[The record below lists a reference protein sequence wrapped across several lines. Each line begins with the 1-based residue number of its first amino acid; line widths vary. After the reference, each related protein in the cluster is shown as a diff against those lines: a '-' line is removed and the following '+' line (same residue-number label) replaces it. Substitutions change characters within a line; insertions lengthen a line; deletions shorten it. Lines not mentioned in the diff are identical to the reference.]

1 MHRTGPA
8 ACDDA
13 RRARQALIQVL
24 LWLPA
29 LLAVP
34 WFVNQERLQY
44 RGAREQVEA
53 QARRVAMTRGEVIQL
68 RLLQQFDQLEFAAD
82 AILGARA
89 PRAPDARMSAIL
101 ERFAAAHP
109 ELYALNIQS
118 ASGHR
123 IIWSTTA
130 QPARPTFLARNFT
143 PLPAYPDFLLGQ
155 VGFAP
160 RYGVRILPMRYRMAG
175 VDGRTLYFV
184 GSPYRIDA
192 LLAGSAH
199 GAWRTQVRDLRDGR
213 SLRTVAGPAP
223 AATSAV
229 ARDAVD
235 EPIAGWPLSVRVSW
249 PRSMV
254 WKLYRQGLAWRF
266 AARSLVLLLFGLAA
280 LLIGRLLRSRE
291 RLLRH
296 SARLARFRTLQARI
310 NQAIVQAADVAQ
322 LLQAVCELAVR
333 EPPITLAW
341 VGPPRAD
348 DPLQVLAQASTPGC
362 ADAPGTDRAAQPPCD
377 AGDAQ
382 QWQARLRGCDPPTA
396 SLELRRGGTVWAL
409 LHLHGPR
416 SADSG
421 PDLRQAL
428 RELADDV
435 SKGLDRLDLLRSQAQ
450 LQRQHASLLDNS
462 VAGVVMVRHPG
473 ALIIEANAAI
483 ARIFGLQDQR
493 ELQGRRI
500 AEVAPSLSRGPMLTA
515 TREALRHGRATLETL
530 DIMRSDGRPACISLS
545 GRRMDADAKDFTD
558 IVWTVVD
565 VTERQRLMLQM
576 QHLSQIDALTG
587 LPNRRALEM
596 HLDRAIAR
604 ARRIGTAV
612 AVGLIDLD
620 DFKPVNDRWGHEVG
634 DSLLQQLGERLGSL
648 ARASDMIARLGG
660 DEFVLVIEDL
670 DPQQLQAELRILLQR
685 LHQAVES
692 PFDLG
697 AGRTGTVG
705 MSMGLAIA
713 PADGDSA
720 DATLR
725 LADAAMYRVKTR
737 KATRA
742 QWWALA
748 GTDTGDEQTEPPF
761 DPFAGDAISLLQRVQ
776 SLFELVEQQF
786 VENFYAELAQRG
798 ELAAILSGLDPQ
810 GLQRLKH
817 SQAAHLRF
825 LLNPATSAANIQ
837 VRARHLGTL
846 HALVGVAASWLSA
859 SMQLYRDLLH
869 WHLDATELV
878 ARERYRLQR
887 VLDARIQIDLQ
898 GQLDAMLEVQN
909 AYNAFLA
916 RPLDHAGQDWAAVMR
931 AKLRALGGL
940 PGIQGC
946 ALLRP
951 DALGRFQVVACEG
964 PQAQSMAGVL
974 AQPHMQPTL
983 DSNSPTGMG
992 LTAQAWR
999 TEKVMTA
1006 RSYEAQAG
1014 LAPWGEAARSLGLRS
1029 VAAIP
1034 LLRAGQTDS
1043 VMVLYGAYPNQF
1055 DTEQGRTFLAAVQNR
1070 WNLVD
1075 DLLRRPP
1082 PAVDPRDAALYRQWL
1097 YADGLRLYVQ
1107 PIVDLRDGRIAKVEA
1122 LARLAAPDGTPLP
1135 PDRFLPALREA
1146 DLDALFRAGL
1156 SQGLRWVAAW
1166 HARGL
1171 PIDISLNLPPSTLLN
1186 PGCVQWIDEA
1196 LQVNDVPAAHLVLE
1210 LLESQEVDEAV
1221 RDQAVATLRER
1232 GVRLAIDDLGSG
1244 FSSLKRLASMPFD
1257 IIKVDR
1263 GILVDIESDP
1273 LKALSLMRTVVQIG
1287 RDFEKQVVVE
1297 GVESE
1302 AIAEAARILG
1312 ARFGQGFGIARPMPA
1327 AELERW
1333 AARHEAERTHR
1344 TGAVAPQRFAS
1355 ALGALAYHWLYM
1367 YELQPH
1373 RDHALAECPL
1383 TPFLAEHGADA
1394 REAVQWHRIVH
1405 ETPDTD
1411 ERKAASHRL
1420 ASWLVK
1426 QVRTAHDRRRM
1437 AA

>member
-1 MHRTGPA
+1 MHPTGPVPH
-8 ACDDA
+8 DDA
-13 RRARQALIQVL
+13 RRARRALLHAL

-34 WFVNQERLQY
+34 WFVNQERLAY
-44 RGAREQVEA
+44 RAALAQVEA
-53 QARRVAMTRGEVIQL
+53 RAQRVAMAQGELIQL
-68 RLLQQFDQLEFAAD
+68 RLLQQFDQLEFAAR
-82 AILGARA
+82 AIVGARA
-89 PRAPDARMSAIL
+89 PQSL
-101 ERFAAAHP
+101 EPRRRELLARFAAEHP
-109 ELYALNIQS
+109 ELHGLDIRS
-118 ASGHR
+118 ANGRS
-123 IIWSTTA
+123 IVWSTTP
-130 QPARPTFLARNFT
+130 QPARPVLLAQDFM
-143 PLPAYPDFLLGQ
+143 PLRAHPDFLLGQ
-155 VGFAP
+155 AGFAP
-160 RYGVRILPMRYRMAG
+160 RYGTRILAMRYRMVGA
-175 VDGRTLYFV
+175 DGRTLYFL
-184 GSPYRIDA
+184 GSPYRIDE
-192 LLAGSAH
+192 LLAGRGR
-199 GAWRTQVRDLRDGR
+199 GAWSIEVRDLRDGR
-213 SLRTVAGPAP
+213 SLSAAAGPRAAAAP
-223 AATSAV
+223 APPRPHV
-229 ARDAVD
+229 E
-235 EPIAGWPLSVRVSW
+235 EPIAGWPLSVRVGW

-254 WKLYRQGLAWRF
+254 WQLYSRNLPWRF
-266 AARSLVLLLFGLAA
+266 AARSLVLLLFGVGA
-280 LLIGRLLRSRE
+280 LSIGRLLRSRE
-291 RLLRH
+291 RLLRR
-296 SARLARFRTLQARI
+296 SARLARFRTLQARV
-310 NQAIVQAADVAQ
+310 NQAIVQASEVPE
-322 LLQAVCELAVR
+322 LLQAVCRLAVC

-341 VGPPRAD
+341 VAPPQSQDQAPPLAAASAADCADPPWPAD
-348 DPLQVLAQASTPGC
+348 DPPPA
-362 ADAPGTDRAAQPPCD
+362 ADDAQP
-377 AGDAQ
+377 
-382 QWQARLRGCDPPTA
+382 WRTRLRSCGPPAA
-396 SLELRRGGTVWAL
+396 SLELRRGGATWAL

-416 SADSG
+416 SAASD
-421 PDLRQAL
+421 PDLQRAL

-435 SKGLDRLDLLRSQAQ
+435 SNGLDRLDLLRSQAQ

-473 ALIIEANAAI
+473 ATIIEANAAI
-483 ARIFGLQDQR
+483 ARIFGMRDPR
-493 ELQGRRI
+493 ELPGRRI
-500 AEVAPSLSRGPMLTA
+500 AEVAPSLSRGPMIAA
-515 TREALRHGRATLETL
+515 TRAALKHGRATLEAL
-530 DIMRSDGRPACISLS
+530 DILRSDGRPACISLS
-545 GRRMDADAKDFTD
+545 GRRMDADAKGFTD

-565 VTERQRLMLQM
+565 VTERQRLMQQM
-576 QHLSQIDALTG
+576 ERLSQIDALTG
-587 LPNRRALEM
+587 LPNRRALEF
-596 HLDRAIAR
+596 HLERAIAR

-634 DSLLQQLGERLGSL
+634 DSLLQQLGERLGHL

-670 DPQQLQAELRILLQR
+670 DPELLQTQLGILLQR

-697 AGRTGTVG
+697 SGRSGTVG
-705 MSMGLAIA
+705 MSMGLAVA
-713 PADGDSA
+713 PADGGSA

-725 LADAAMYRVKTR
+725 LADAAMYRVKSR

-742 QWWALA
+742 QWWAFA
-748 GTDTGDEQTEPPF
+748 GTDTGDEQAEPPF

-786 VENFYAELAQRG
+786 VENFYVELAQRS

-810 GLQRLKH
+810 GLQRLKN

-825 LLNPATSAANIQ
+825 LLSPATSAANIQ

-916 RPLDHAGQDWAAVMR
+916 RPLDHAGQDWTAVVR

-951 DALGRFQVVACEG
+951 DALGRFQVIACEG
-964 PQAQSMAGVL
+964 PQAQGMAGVL
-974 AQPHMQPTL
+974 AQPDMQPTL
-983 DSNSPTGMG
+983 DANSPTGMG

-1075 DLLRRPP
+1075 DLLRRPA

-1097 YADGLRLYVQ
+1097 YADGMRLYVQ

-1122 LARLAAPDGTPLP
+1122 LARLAGPDGKVLS

-1196 LQVNDVPAAHLVLE
+1196 LQANNVPAAHLVLE

-1263 GILVDIESDP
+1263 GILVEIERDP

-1297 GVESE
+1297 GVESA
-1302 AIAEAARILG
+1302 AIAEAARVLG

-1333 AARHEAERTHR
+1333 AARHEAERGSR
-1344 TGAVAPQRFAS
+1344 AAASAPQRFAS
-1355 ALGALAYHWLYM
+1355 ALAALAYHWLYM
-1367 YELQPH
+1367 HELQPH
-1373 RDHALAECPL
+1373 RDHALADCPL
-1383 TPFLAEHGADA
+1383 TFFLAEHGADA

-1420 ASWLVK
+1420 GSWLVK
-1426 QVRTAHDRRRM
+1426 QVRAAHDTRRM